1 MMTALLI
8 PVKDL
13 RHAKQRL
20 SPLWTQAE
28 RTEFAQAMLEDFFA
42 AIRHVRGAER
52 IFLVSSYEPAIERAS
67 AWGWDVLREG
77 SQVSESASVDTASR
91 WAESLGVTSLLRLP
105 TDLPLLEPGDVEWM
119 LSQAES
125 APSMA
130 IVPSRDGTGTNAL
143 LRTPPTLFP
152 SHFGP
157 DSFRKHVAEAERRGA
172 RCKLLHHP
180 RLEMDIDDEND
191 LWAFLSLPRRDGAT
205 RAWLERNI
213 GCGVPASPAR

>member
-1 MMTALLI
+1 MVALLI

-28 RTEFAQAMLEDFFA
+28 RTELAQALLEDFFA
-42 AIRHVRGAER
+42 VIRHVRGADR
-52 IFLVSSYEPAIERAS
+52 ILLVTSYEPAVERGR
-67 AWGWDVLREG
+67 AWGWDVLREE
-77 SQVSESASVDTASR
+77 SQSSESTSVDEASR
-91 WAESLGVTSLLRLP
+91 WAEKLGVTSLLRLP
-105 TDLPLLEPGDVEWM
+105 MDLPLIEPGDVEWM
-119 LSQAES
+119 LSQADD

-157 DSFRKHVAEAERRGA
+157 DSFLEHVAEAQRRGA
-172 RCKLLHHP
+172 HCKLLHHP
-180 RLEMDIDDEND
+180 RLEMDLDDESD
-191 LWAFLSLPRRDGAT
+191 VRAFFSLPGCDNSTRR
-205 RAWLERNI
+205 WLECRMEDR
-213 GCGVPASPAR
+213 VATSAPP

>member
-1 MMTALLI
+1 MTALLI

-42 AIRHVRGAER
+42 VIRQVQGAER
-52 IFLVSSYEPAIERAS
+52 ILLASSHDPAIEQAR
-67 AWGWDVLREG
+67 AWGWDVLREQI
-77 SQVSESASVDTASR
+77 QVSESASVDEASR
-91 WAESLGVTSLLRLP
+91 WAETLGVTSLLRLP
-105 TDLPLLEPGDVEWM
+105 ADLPLLEPGDVEWM
-119 LSQAES
+119 LSRAES

-143 LRTPPTLFP
+143 LRTPPMLFP

-157 DSFRKHVAEAERRGA
+157 DSFRKHVAEAERCGA
-172 RCKLLHHP
+172 RCKLLRHP
-180 RLEMDIDDEND
+180 RLEMDIDDEDD
-191 LWAFLSLPRRDGAT
+191 LRAFLAFPERDSAT
-205 RAWLERNI
+205 GAWL
-213 GCGVPASPAR
+213 ARKISSRTATVAAR

>member
-1 MMTALLI
+1 MTALLI

-28 RTEFAQAMLEDFFA
+28 RTELTQAMLEDFFA
-42 AIRHVRGAER
+42 VIRRVRGADR
-52 IFLVSSYEPAIERAS
+52 ILLVSSDEPAIERAHE
-67 AWGWDVLREG
+67 WGWDILREE
-77 SQVSESASVDTASR
+77 SQSSESTSVDEASR
-91 WAESLGVTSLLRLP
+91 WAESLGVASLLRLP
-105 TDLPLLEPGDVEWM
+105 TDLPLLEPGDVEWL

-125 APSMA
+125 VPSMA

-157 DSFRKHVAEAERRGA
+157 NSFVKHVAEAERRGV

-180 RLEMDIDDEND
+180 RLEMDIDDESD
-191 LWAFLSLPRRDGAT
+191 VRALFSLPRRENAT
-205 RAWLERNI
+205 RRWLEGRM
-213 GCGVPASPAR
+213 GSCVATSAPH